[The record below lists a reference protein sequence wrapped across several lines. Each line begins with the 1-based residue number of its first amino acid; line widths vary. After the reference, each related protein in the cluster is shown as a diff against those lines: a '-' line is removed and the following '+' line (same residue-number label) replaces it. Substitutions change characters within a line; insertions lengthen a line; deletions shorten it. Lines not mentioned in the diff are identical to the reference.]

1 MKQPI
6 TLSKALQT
14 AAKQNASPENRQP
27 SAPSTSSLTKHVP
40 SNSLPAEAR
49 MLLTSFPDPKALL
62 LAYNPQ
68 ATTAFCAHYSALQP
82 SGDTL
87 PILGRIYAID
97 AEMYRRFLPAASQAR
112 HPAPTLAAVSSAY
125 QPETAIAWL
134 VAQLHSLAEYAG
146 VKDKFT
152 QSQLQEQASL
162 ILSEY
167 YFLRLSEFMDFFRL
181 FKLGK
186 FGKFYGNADPLVVTE
201 ALRKFLDHRA
211 KVIDRLIAQRKEEE
225 AAREREE
232 RTREAITF
240 EQYQQLLKQQGKKP
254 ESFELIK
261 SITNS

>member
-1 MKQPI
+1 
-6 TLSKALQT
+6 
-14 AAKQNASPENRQP
+14 
-27 SAPSTSSLTKHVP
+27 
-40 SNSLPAEAR
+40 
-49 MLLTSFPDPKALL
+49 
-62 LAYNPQ
+62 
-68 ATTAFCAHYSALQP
+68 
-82 SGDTL
+82 
-87 PILGRIYAID
+87 
-97 AEMYRRFLPAASQAR
+97 MYRRFLPAASRAR

-232 RTREAITF
+232 RAREAITF

-261 SITNS
+261 SIAKS